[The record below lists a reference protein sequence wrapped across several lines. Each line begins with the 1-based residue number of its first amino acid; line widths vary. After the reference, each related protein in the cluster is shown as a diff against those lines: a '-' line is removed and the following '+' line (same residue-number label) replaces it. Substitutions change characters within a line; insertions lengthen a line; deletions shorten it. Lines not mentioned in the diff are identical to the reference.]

1 MLSIMRTVLFL
12 LFFGFMFYLCGCG
25 KNFDEYATE
34 LGLVFDSPDTA
45 NRPIP
50 SFKTDI
56 SPILTNHCAIS
67 GCHVANG
74 PDDVDL
80 RTYDTLQ
87 KGGEHGPLYFVGK
100 AQESELVEEV
110 VKRKMPPDGP
120 YLDAKQIQWIIDWI
134 NAGAKDN

>member
-1 MLSIMRTVLFL
+1 MSKIIFL
-12 LFFGFMFYLCGCG
+12 LFLGFIFSVCGCG

-34 LGLVFDSPDTA
+34 LGLVFDSTG

-56 SPILTNHCAIS
+56 SPILMNQCALA
-67 GCHVANG
+67 GCHVADG

-87 KGGEHGPLYFVGK
+87 KGGEHGAIILVGN
-100 AQESELVEEV
+100 AQESELVEEI

-120 YLDAKQIQWIIDWI
+120 YVEADQIQLIIDWI

>member
-1 MLSIMRTVLFL
+1 MSKLLLLSL
-12 LFFGFMFYLCGCG
+12 LGFTIFIGGCG

-34 LGLVFDSPDTA
+34 LGLAFDSPNIG

-56 SPILTNHCAIS
+56 SPILTNHCALV
-67 GCHVANG
+67 GCHVADG
-74 PDDVDL
+74 PDGVDL
-80 RTYDTLQ
+80 RTYNTLQ
-87 KGGEHGPLYFVGK
+87 MGGGHGPLYAEGNAK
-100 AQESELVEEV
+100 ESEIVEEV

-120 YLDAKQIQWIIDWI
+120 YLDANQIQLIIDWI

>member
-1 MLSIMRTVLFL
+1 MLTLMRTILFL
-12 LFFGFMFYLCGCG
+12 LSFGFMFSISGCG

-34 LGLVFDSPDTA
+34 LGLAFDNPDTA
-45 NRPIP
+45 NRTIP

-56 SPILTNHCAIS
+56 SPILTNRCAIS
-67 GCHVANG
+67 GCHVADG

-80 RTYDTLQ
+80 RTYETLQ
-87 KGGEHGPLYFVGK
+87 KGGEHGPLILVGN
-100 AQESELVEEV
+100 AHESELVEEI

-120 YLDAKQIQWIIDWI
+120 YLDADQIQLIIDWI

>member
-1 MLSIMRTVLFL
+1 MTSITRTILFL
-12 LFFGFMFYLCGCG
+12 IFFGFMFYISGCG

-34 LGLVFDSPDTA
+34 LGLAFDSPDEA

-56 SPILTNHCAIS
+56 SPILTNHCALS

-87 KGGEHGPLYFVGK
+87 KGGEHGPLLHVGN
-100 AQESELVEEV
+100 AHESELVEEI

-120 YLDAKQIQWIIDWI
+120 YLEAEQIQLIIDWI

>member
-1 MLSIMRTVLFL
+1 MLSIIRTISFL
-12 LFFGFMFYLCGCG
+12 LFLCFLLYLCGCG
-25 KNFDEYATE
+25 KQFDEYATE

-50 SFKTDI
+50 SFNTDI
-56 SPILTNHCAIS
+56 SPIFTNHCALS
-67 GCHVANG
+67 GCHVADG

-87 KGGEHGPLYFVGK
+87 EGGEHGPLFFVGN
-100 AQESELVEEV
+100 AQESELIEEI

-120 YLDAKQIQWIIDWI
+120 YLNAEQIQLIIDWI